1 MENLHH
7 VDKSH
12 CVTTEQKLLWNIMEL
27 LKEREAP
34 LVMPQEVMDAPII
47 CELCGKEH
55 KNKGDTLACAR
66 LKKKGSAN
74 K

>member
-1 MENLHH
+1 
-7 VDKSH
+7 
-12 CVTTEQKLLWNIMEL
+12 MEL

-55 KNKGDTLACAR
+55 KNKGDALACAR